1 MSKSNSDELRT
12 EIAIKLGYDSQEQ
25 HSSEKIRW
33 YDLDEYGN
41 PTEVT
46 KRLDN
51 VMELIQSEISKREQL
66 LLDELEELDEK
77 ESEFMGDSGLY
88 LWSSHIADFINA
100 KRGKHGRG
108 LPS

>member
-51 VMELIQSEISKREQL
+51 VMELIEAHTEKARI
-66 LLDELEELDEK
+66 DELYEANVDRNDPETFKKRIATLKEGGVDEQQ
-77 ESEFMGDSGLY
+77 
-88 LWSSHIADFINA
+88 
-100 KRGKHGRG
+100 
-108 LPS
+108 